1 VWSNESIASKK
12 YSTLGSFNSSVSTNK
27 LLFSMT
33 KYNQLLQYLRELGSC
48 AVGFSGGSDSTFL
61 LGVAKI
67 ALADKVIAFTIVSPH
82 MAKWE
87 TQESIELAKKLNVK
101 HFLIESPIIDKMRNN
116 PENRCYHCKTAIYSI
131 IKEEAEKLD
140 IKHILDGT
148 NADEIFGHRPG
159 MKAITELKIKCPLLE
174 LSFTKDEIR
183 RVSKEL
189 NLPTWDKPSNACLP
203 SRLSYNSSVTE
214 LILDRIEQAEQFMK
228 ELGFKTVRVR
238 TYGNIARIELEQSK
252 IKHVFIKKLNYMIIE
267 KFKTLGYSHI
277 SVDLEGYA
285 TGKMNY

>member
-1 VWSNESIASKK
+1 
-12 YSTLGSFNSSVSTNK
+12 
-27 LLFSMT
+27 MT
-33 KYNQLLQYLRELGSC
+33 KYDQLLQYLRDLGSC

-67 ALADKVIAFTIVSPH
+67 ALADKVIAYTIVSPH

-101 HFLIESPIIDKMRNN
+101 HFLINSPIIEKMRKN

-131 IKEEAEKLD
+131 IKDEAKKLD
-140 IKHILDGT
+140 IEHILDGT
-148 NADEIFGHRPG
+148 NADEISGHRPG
-159 MKAITELKIKCPLLE
+159 MKAILELKIKCPLLE
-174 LSFTKDEIR
+174 LGFTKDEIKS
-183 RVSKEL
+183 VSKEL

-203 SRLSYNSSVTE
+203 SRLPYNTHVSE
-214 LILDRIEQAEQFMK
+214 LVLDKIEQAELFMK

-238 TYGNIARIELEQSK
+238 TYDNNARIELEKSK
-252 IKHVFIKKLNYMIIE
+252 IIDVFSHQLTSKIIE

-277 SVDLEGYA
+277 SVDLEGY
-285 TGKMNY
+285 TSGKMNQ